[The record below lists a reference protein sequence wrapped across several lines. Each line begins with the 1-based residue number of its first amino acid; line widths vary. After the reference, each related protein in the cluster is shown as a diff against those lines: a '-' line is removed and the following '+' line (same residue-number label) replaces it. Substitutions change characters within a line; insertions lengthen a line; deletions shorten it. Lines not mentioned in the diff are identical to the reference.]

1 MVEWLRICL
10 PVQGT
15 WVQPLVQEDSTFRR
29 ATEPMFQ
36 ATTAEACVP
45 KRPCSATREATTMR
59 EAHTPQLESGPS
71 LLEGQLEKQCAAMK
85 TQYSQK

>member
-1 MVEWLRICL
+1 MVQWLRISL
-10 PVQGT
+10 QVQGT

-29 ATEPMFQ
+29 ATEPMYH

-45 KRPCSATREATTMR
+45 KRPCSATREATTTR

-85 TQYSQK
+85 TQYSRK